1 MKKRIPNKEVLLQF
15 IYENGIDEACS
26 WWNLNRIDIDKIL
39 NPKLKDAPKIRSYG
53 KKDIQIDEKVSSV
66 ISENYYSLLLK
77 YVKDKSTLSMCQTSE
92 DVFHNTL
99 LKIMEE
105 LSVMSEEQIL
115 EYIDYRFKM
124 INFQIKQDQKDLYK
138 HQINL
143 DNANNYKAEKIS
155 E

>member
-1 MKKRIPNKEVLLQF
+1 MKKTKPNKEVLLQF
-15 IYENGIDEACS
+15 IYDNGIEEACS
-26 WWNLNRIDIDKIL
+26 WWNINRNDIDKIL
-39 NPKLKDAPKIRSYG
+39 NPKLSDAPKIRSYG
-53 KKDIQIDEKVSSV
+53 KKDIQLDDKVSSV
-66 ISENYYSLLLK
+66 ITKNYESLLLK

-105 LSVMSEEQIL
+105 LSVMNEEQIL

-124 INFQIKQDQKDLYK
+124 INYQTKQDQKELYK

-143 DNANNYKAEKIS
+143 ENANNC
-155 E
+155 